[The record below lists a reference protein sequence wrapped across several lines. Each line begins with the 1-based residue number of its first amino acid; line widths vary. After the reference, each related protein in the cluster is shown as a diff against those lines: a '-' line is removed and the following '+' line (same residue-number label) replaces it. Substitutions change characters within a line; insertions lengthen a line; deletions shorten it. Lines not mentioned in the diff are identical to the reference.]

1 LNNVEH
7 LFAKGNIID
16 LKWQENVRLLKSPE
30 EMRDYLNV
38 TVVPP
43 ALTKQRSQEWIDA
56 RRNAKV
62 TGSTIYT
69 AIGCD
74 SLKKQNN
81 ILTKYSAVLK
91 QMNQVR
97 HNMMPCYTVHSLK
110 CMKLQPFLAWLCHF
124 SFQT

>member
-1 LNNVEH
+1 MSAYLNP
-7 LFAKGNIID
+7 K
-16 LKWQENVRLLKSPE
+16 KK
-30 EMRDYLNV
+30 RDHLNV

-43 ALTKQRSQEWIDA
+43 ALTKQRSQEWINA

-74 SLKKQNN
+74 SLKKQ
-81 ILTKYSAVLK
+81 KQHFDKVFSGVK
-91 QMNQVR
+91 QMNQLR

-110 CMKLQPFLAWLCHF
+110 CMKLQSFLA
-124 SFQT
+124 